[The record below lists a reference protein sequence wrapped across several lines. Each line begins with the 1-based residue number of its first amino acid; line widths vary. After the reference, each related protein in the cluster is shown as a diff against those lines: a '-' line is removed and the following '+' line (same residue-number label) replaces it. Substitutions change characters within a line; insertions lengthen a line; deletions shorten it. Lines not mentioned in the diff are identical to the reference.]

1 MEYDEMIE
9 ESVEES
15 VEEESSEE
23 TVKEESSEELVEE
36 EPSEESVVV
45 DYDRLEQIVFDNSY
59 KSTQYDTDLN
69 DLPVSDVV
77 LLVVALIL
85 GILCI
90 KGRN

>member
-9 ESVEES
+9 ESTDESVDEESAEES

-23 TVKEESSEELVEE
+23 LVEEESSEETV
-36 EPSEESVVV
+36 SI
-45 DYDRLEQIVFDNSY
+45 DYDRLEQIVSDNSY
-59 KSTQYDTDLN
+59 QSAQYDSELN
-69 DLPVSDVV
+69 NLPISDVL

-85 GILCI
+85 GILCV